1 MPQVSGEVVREGQS
15 RRTSP
20 ESWGS
25 ALEREPLEAHWQAN
39 GARGL
44 AGAGRAGPGLDNR
57 QLVLV
62 AAEVEKGVRA
72 RGYPTG
78 LCALARIAEVIEAT
92 TGMSFHPFHPGG
104 VGRVPHQMGWS
115 RQPPARRNPRL
126 STPRAGI

>member
-1 MPQVSGEVVREGQS
+1 MSRWRPTG
-15 RRTSP
+15 RRTAP
-20 ESWGS
+20 
-25 ALEREPLEAHWQAN
+25 
-39 GARGL
+39 GAWPAL
-44 AGAGRAGPGLDNR
+44 AGRGPGLDNR